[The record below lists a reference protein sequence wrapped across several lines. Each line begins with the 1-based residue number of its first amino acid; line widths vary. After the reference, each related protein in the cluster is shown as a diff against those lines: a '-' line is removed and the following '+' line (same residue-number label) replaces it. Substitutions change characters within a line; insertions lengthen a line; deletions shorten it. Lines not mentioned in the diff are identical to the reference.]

1 MSHMEEPVC
10 DPPAVA
16 LHYVSKLAR
25 QHVKVLLSGEGGDEA
40 FGGYTDYRNFLYL
53 ERVKKMIHP
62 MEGALAGALGVANCF
77 GPLRKAGKFAPF
89 VTTALP
95 DYYYSRVASPF
106 SYFCRN
112 RAELYTPGFSASIK
126 PEVSNEVIQK
136 LFRQIQGWP
145 LLDQMQYIDTK
156 TSLPDDLLV
165 KADRIT
171 MGNSLELRVP
181 FLDHVLLE
189 FAASLPPAYKVKG
202 LKTKRILKEAF
213 GKRIPVEI
221 LKRKKAGFPI
231 PIARWVQKELRD
243 QVHEVLLSQKSL
255 GRGYFRREGVEK
267 LLALG
272 DQGRPVAKEI
282 FSLLTLELLHQR
294 FIDQ

>member
-1 MSHMEEPVC
+1 MEEPVC
-10 DPPAVA
+10 DPPAVS

-40 FGGYTDYRNFLYL
+40 FGGYADYRNFLYL
-53 ERVKKMIHP
+53 ESLKAKIHP
-62 MEGALAGALGVANCF
+62 LESVLAAGLGLANRF

-106 SYFCRN
+106 SYFARSK
-112 RAELYTPGFSASIK
+112 ADLYTSNFCASVK
-126 PEVSNEVIQK
+126 PELSTDVIRN
-136 LFRQIQGWP
+136 LFREIEDRHW
-145 LLDQMQYIDTK
+145 LEQMQYIDTK

-171 MGNSLELRVP
+171 MGNSMELRVP

-189 FAASLPPAYKVKG
+189 FAANLPPAFKVNG
-202 LKTKRILKEAF
+202 LKTKRILKAAF
-213 GKRIPVEI
+213 GNHIPEEI

-231 PIARWVQKELRD
+231 PIGRWVQNDLRS
-243 QVHEVLLSQKSL
+243 QVHDVLLSKESL
-255 GRGYFRREGVEK
+255 GRGYFRREGIEK
-267 LLALG
+267 LLASG
-272 DQGRPVAKEI
+272 DRGEPVAKEI
-282 FSLLTLELLHQR
+282 FSLLTLELLHQK
-294 FIDQ
+294 FVDQ